1 MRSVAIW
8 FFLSCKRYVH
18 KISFLAILLL
28 LPMVTIFV
36 RGLEQKEGT
45 EIRIAVWAEMS
56 GENSAASL

>member
-36 RGLEQKEGT
+36 RGLEQK
-45 EIRIAVWAEMS
+45 
-56 GENSAASL
+56 